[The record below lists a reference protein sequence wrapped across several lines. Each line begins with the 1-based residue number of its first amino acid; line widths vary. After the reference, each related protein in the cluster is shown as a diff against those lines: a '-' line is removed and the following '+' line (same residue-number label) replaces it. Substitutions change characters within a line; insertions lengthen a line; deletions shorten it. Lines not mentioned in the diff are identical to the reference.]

1 MTSRKL
7 LTWTVGLSVLTVLA
21 AAGPTLLAGNHRA
34 SGHGRKGDDS
44 KACAASKEKGH
55 QCKGENCKVCAA
67 ARSDHEHHAARHA
80 ALLKSAMTK
89 IAEAR
94 EAVESGEKDAAL
106 KALAAAES
114 TLKELHSKAV
124 AESRPA
130 IVNNRCP
137 IMGNKID
144 PEEVPAKLYRR
155 FNGKGVG
162 FCCAGCPSAWD
173 KLSDEKKAEK
183 LADATPESSAKSDDA
198 DDKQEFANARCPI
211 MGSKI
216 DPDNVPDR
224 LTRTFEGKK
233 VAFCCGGCP
242 AAWDKLSDEQ
252 KAAKLKTASGRK

>member
-21 AAGPTLLAGNHRA
+21 AAGPTVFAGNHKA
-34 SGHGRKGDDS
+34 SDHQCESEDC

-55 QCKGENCKVCAA
+55 QCKGEDCKACAA
-67 ARSDHEHHAARHA
+67 AKSDHEHHAARHA
-80 ALLKSAMTK
+80 ELLKSAMTK
-89 IAEAR
+89 ISEAR
-94 EAVESGEKDAAL
+94 KAVESGERDAAL

-114 TLKELHSKAV
+114 TLKDLHSKAV

-130 IVNNRCP
+130 IVNSRCP

-144 PEEVPAKLYRR
+144 PDEVPANLYRR
-155 FNGKGVG
+155 FDGQGVG

-183 LADATPESSAKSDDA
+183 LADVTPQSSAKSDDA
-198 DDKQEFANARCPI
+198 HVKQGFANTRCPI

-224 LTRTFEGKK
+224 LTRTFDGRK

-252 KAAKLKTASGRK
+252 KAAKLKTASDGK